1 MCCPALAPLRAMGIG
16 TVKSPGQKKQ
26 SPQSSRF
33 LFPIRRSIM
42 FEKTNRLAERL
53 ATSVSRR
60 GFLGSAGR
68 WAGAMALAM
77 AGVLTTAGSAQADNG
92 KTACYCCY
100 VDGSC
105 TLNDC
110 VGG

>member
-1 MCCPALAPLRAMGIG
+1 
-16 TVKSPGQKKQ
+16 
-26 SPQSSRF
+26 
-33 LFPIRRSIM
+33 M
-42 FEKTNRLAERL
+42 FEKTSRLAEKL

-68 WAGAMALAM
+68 WAGATALAI

-92 KTACYCCY
+92 KTACYCCN
-100 VDGSC
+100 VDGFC

-110 VGG
+110 VGGSQTCPSCPPGYQLLTRAVKNCAQAQHGCKAPCGGA